1 MNNFSK
7 TYDDNLTKESKTIY
21 QLRDEHYNDVESRI
35 YDDVSPHYNFP
46 NGLEKI
52 IEEMIENEEK
62 LFEILF
68 SMEIINENGDE
79 ILEEE
84 DDNNE

>member
-1 MNNFSK
+1 MSK
-7 TYDDNLTKESKTIY
+7 KTIY
-21 QLRDEHYNDVESRI
+21 ELRDEHYDSVESRI
-35 YDDVSPHYNFP
+35 YDDVSPHYNFH

>member
-35 YDDVSPHYNFP
+35 YDDVSPYYDFH

-52 IEEMIENEEK
+52 IEETIENEEK
-62 LFEILF
+62 LSEILF
-68 SMEIINENGDE
+68 SMEIIDENGDE

-84 DDNNE
+84 EEDNE

>member
-1 MNNFSK
+1 MLK
-7 TYDDNLTKESKTIY
+7 KTIY
-21 QLRDEHYNDVESRI
+21 ELRDEHYDSVESSI
-35 YDDVSPHYNFP
+35 YDDVSPYYDFHY
-46 NGLEKI
+46 GLENI

-68 SMEIINENGDE
+68 YMEIIDENGDE

-84 DDNNE
+84 DDDNE